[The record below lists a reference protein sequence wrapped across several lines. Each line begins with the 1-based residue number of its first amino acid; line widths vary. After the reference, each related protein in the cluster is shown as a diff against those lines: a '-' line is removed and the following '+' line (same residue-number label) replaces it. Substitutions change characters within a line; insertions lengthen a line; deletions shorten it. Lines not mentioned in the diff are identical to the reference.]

1 MMEEKEEEERSG
13 GEGMVEGE
21 EAEIEAKTGGS
32 DTK

>member
-1 MMEEKEEEERSG
+1 MIQDKEEEERGG

-32 DTK
+32 DTI